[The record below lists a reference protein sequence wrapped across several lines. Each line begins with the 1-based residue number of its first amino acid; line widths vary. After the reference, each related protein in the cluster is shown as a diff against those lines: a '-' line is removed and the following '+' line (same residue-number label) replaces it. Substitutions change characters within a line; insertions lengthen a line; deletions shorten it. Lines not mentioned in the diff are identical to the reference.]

1 MTDAEKALWRVLRGR
16 QVMGLKFRR
25 QYPFG
30 DYILDFVCLEN
41 KLVIEVD
48 GGQHGGRAQY
58 DEIRTR
64 DLRTVGFRVLRF
76 WNNEVLQEIDA
87 VKETILKAVEE
98 YSPHPLPNP
107 PLEGEGVCSAS
118 QADPSSEGEGVPL
131 ESQHNSDSPERPPKR
146 KAGIFHTLVVLLGYC
161 IIVLSGNA
169 FGQASLPWLKS
180 GESKQSVDTDISESQ
195 LPLVRT
201 RIEASGETWVGEAV
215 PLNVEVI
222 VPSWFTGAPRF
233 PELDVPNAVTLSPE
247 PAVNFV
253 VQSQS
258 KTFSAQGRR
267 YLIFP
272 QVKGRYTVPSA
283 KVEVT
288 YAMPDGKPSSPKILA
303 SVPVQFEARVP
314 PGAEGAKYFLT
325 TDRFQL
331 RQSFDRK
338 LEGLKVGDALTR
350 TVEMTAEGTV
360 GISLPPLKFE
370 APEGV
375 RLYPGTPRVS
385 EKAERGKIEATR
397 TESATYVLEKEGHY
411 TIPEIVITWW
421 NPQTKEMNKAR
432 LRAMDLNV
440 RENPGHNAETFA
452 SSQEPEE
459 KPVEEPGRTV
469 MDRLKASL
477 RWAGLL
483 LLVFLFFLVL
493 RRLLAAKGFP
503 VKSYLTE
510 RKRRKAAAEK
520 TCFRRFRR
528 ACSSND
534 PKASFQA
541 LMSWLDRTNTRP
553 VAPTLEEF
561 AKQSDMQE
569 LLKAEEGMN
578 RLLFDR
584 PEKTGPIESWKTW
597 SGKSFYKAVAEARK
611 TYIRR
616 ARKPEHSKEEMTCL
630 NPRVG

>member
-16 QVMGLKFRR
+16 QVSGLKFRR

-41 KLVIEVD
+41 KLIIEVD
-48 GGQHGGRAQY
+48 GGQHGERAEY
-58 DEIRTR
+58 DEIRTSNLQR
-64 DLRTVGFRVLRF
+64 AGFRVLRF
-76 WNNEVLQEIDA
+76 WNTEVLHEMEG
-87 VKETILKAVEE
+87 VKERIWRAVQK
-98 YSPHPLPNP
+98 YRPHPLPNP
-107 PLEGEGVCSAS
+107 PLEGEGVT
-118 QADPSSEGEGVPL
+118 SESRL
-131 ESQHNSDSPERPPKR
+131 NCDTR
-146 KAGIFHTLVVLLGYC
+146 KQTSNRKKSTSRGLMVIVGFSL
-161 IIVLSGNA
+161 IVLSGYA
-169 FGQASLPWLKS
+169 IGQESLPWLKS
-180 GESKQSVDTDISESQ
+180 EPSKPPEVPEISESQ
-195 LPLVRT
+195 LPLVRI
-201 RIEASGETWVGEAV
+201 RIEGSGETWVGQAV
-215 PLNVEVI
+215 PLNIEVI
-222 VPSWFTGAPRF
+222 VPSWFTGAPKF

-247 PAVNFV
+247 AAANFV
-253 VQSQS
+253 VQSAG
-258 KTFSAQGRR
+258 KTFSGQGRR

-272 QVKGRYTVPSA
+272 QAKGRYTVPSA
-283 KVEVT
+283 KVEVS

-325 TDRFQL
+325 TDRFQIS
-331 RQSFDRK
+331 QSLDRK
-338 LEGLKVGDALTR
+338 LEALKVGDSITR
-350 TVEMTAEGTV
+350 IVNMTAEGTV
-360 GISLPPLKFE
+360 GISLPPLKLE
-370 APEGV
+370 APEGI

-385 EKAERGKIEATR
+385 EKAERGKVEATR
-397 TESATYVLEKEGHY
+397 TETATYVLEKEGHY
-411 TIPEIVITWW
+411 TIPEIVILWW
-421 NPQTKEMNKAR
+421 NPQTKGMNKAR
-432 LRAMDLNV
+432 VPAVDLNV
-440 RENPGHNAETFA
+440 QGNPGHSAEAFA

-459 KPVEEPGRTV
+459 KPPEEPGRTAKE
-469 MDRLKASL
+469 RLKTSL
-477 RWAGLL
+477 CWAGLL
-483 LLVFLFFLVL
+483 LLVFLLFLVL
-493 RRLLAAKGFP
+493 RHLLAAKGFSIR
-503 VKSYLTE
+503 SYLVE
-510 RKRRKAAAEK
+510 RKRRSAGAEK
-520 TCFRRFRR
+520 TYFRRFRR

-561 AKQSDMQE
+561 AKQRDMQE
-569 LLKAEEGMN
+569 LLKAEEGVN